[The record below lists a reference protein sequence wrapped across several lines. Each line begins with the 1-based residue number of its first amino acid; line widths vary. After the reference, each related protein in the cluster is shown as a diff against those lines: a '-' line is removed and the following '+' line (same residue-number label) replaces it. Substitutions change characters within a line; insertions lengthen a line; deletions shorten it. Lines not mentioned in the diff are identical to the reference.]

1 MENLVFR
8 IKGFFWGLSFH
19 RLYNHSKWLDLLID
33 KVIYLIDN
41 CEDVNIDIDEYY
53 ITIRTSNDVI
63 KFWNENK
70 YYAWL
75 SSGSING
82 VGFLN
87 ISPSKISMYR
97 LKCKLFSTKNDRL
110 HKKSYYDIDLI
121 SCQ

>member
-8 IKGFFWGLSFH
+8 IKGFFWGLLFH
-19 RLYNHSKWLDLLID
+19 RLYNHSKWLDSLID

-87 ISPSKISMYR
+87 ISPSKFSMYR
-97 LKCKLFSTKNDRL
+97 LKCKLFLTKNDRL